1 METALQT
8 FRLGHAADADW
19 ETLTSSCLA
28 QIGEVPPGANLGFVY
43 VTDTLDGDLA
53 LIADRLRDETGVAH
67 WVGTVG
73 FGVMVG
79 GREYFETP
87 AMVAMLGVLPDDSFR
102 ILPTVDTPGDAL
114 PDNVMN
120 WAGRANPTLCIVHAD
135 PRNAYIADIL
145 NAITDDTDAYL
156 VGGLTASR
164 GRQAQIADRPT
175 EGGVSGVLFGDD
187 IRTVTGLTQGCS
199 PVGGIHTVTRSEENI
214 LVELDGRPALDVF
227 RDDIGEVLSR
237 NLERVSGYIHAALPI
252 SADAPV
258 DDAVGGSAGAPGSE
272 ADAGSGGDS
281 GDYLVRN
288 IVGLDP
294 DNRLVAIG
302 ERISVGDRVMFVRR
316 DGAAAAEDLD
326 RMLADVIQRAGT
338 RPKAALYYSCVA
350 RGPNLFGGGSEEM
363 KAVQA
368 VLGDDVPVVGF
379 FANGEISKN
388 RLYSYTGV
396 LTLIL

>member
-1 METALQT
+1 METDTQT
-8 FRLGHAADADW
+8 FCLGHAADADW
-19 ETLTSSCLA
+19 ETLVRSCVV
-28 QIGEVPPGANLGFVY
+28 QIGDIPTGANLGFVY
-43 VTDTLDGDLA
+43 VTDTLDGDLP
-53 LIADRLRDETGVAH
+53 LIADRLRDATGVEH

-87 AMVAMLGVLPDDSFR
+87 ALVAMVGALPEESFR
-102 ILPTVDTPGDAL
+102 ILPTVDTPGDPL

-120 WAGRANPTLCIVHAD
+120 WAGRANPVLGIVHAD

-164 GRQAQIADRPT
+164 GKQAQIADRPT
-175 EGGVSGVLFGDD
+175 EGGVSGVLFGEDV
-187 IRTVTGLTQGCS
+187 RLVTGLSQGCS
-199 PVGGIHTVTRSEENI
+199 PVGGIHQVTKADDNI
-214 LVELDGRPALDVF
+214 LIELDGRPALDVF
-227 RDDIGEVLSR
+227 REDIGEVLSR

-252 SADAPV
+252 AGDDTGDAFGDGSGKDPDTESADDP
-258 DDAVGGSAGAPGSE
+258 
-272 ADAGSGGDS
+272 

-288 IVGLDP
+288 VVGIDP
-294 DNRLVAIG
+294 GNKLVAIG
-302 ERISVGDRVMFVRR
+302 ERIAAGDRVMFVRR
-316 DGAAAAEDLD
+316 DGPAAAEDLD
-326 RMLADVIQRAGT
+326 RMLADVTARAQG

-350 RGPNLFGGGSEEM
+350 RGPNLFGADSEEL

-368 VLGDDVPVVGF
+368 ALGDDVPVVGF

-388 RLYSYTGV
+388 RLYGYTGV

>member
-19 ETLTSSCLA
+19 ETLTTSCLA

-43 VTDTLDGDLA
+43 VTDTLDGDLP

-87 AMVAMLGVLPDDSFR
+87 AMVAMLGVLPDESFR
-102 ILPTVDTPGDAL
+102 ILPTVDTPGDPL

-120 WAGRANPTLCIVHAD
+120 WAGRANPTLGIVHAD

-145 NAITDDTDAYL
+145 NAITDDTDAFL

-187 IRTVTGLTQGCS
+187 IRTVTGLSQGCT

-227 RDDIGEVLSR
+227 REDIGEVLSR

-252 SADAPV
+252 SG
-258 DDAVGGSAGAPGSE
+258 DDPLEDGAGA
-272 ADAGSGGDS
+272 SGGEASGNS

-288 IVGLDP
+288 IVGIDP

-302 ERISVGDRVMFVRR
+302 ERISAGDRVMFVRR

-326 RMLADVIQRAGT
+326 RMLADVIDRAGT

>member
-19 ETLTSSCLA
+19 ETLTTSCLV

-43 VTDTLDGDLA
+43 VTDTLDGDLP

-87 AMVAMLGVLPDDSFR
+87 AMVAMLGVLPDESFR
-102 ILPTVDTPGDAL
+102 ILPTVDTPGDPL

-120 WAGRANPTLCIVHAD
+120 WAGRVSPTLGIVHAD
-135 PRNAYIADIL
+135 PCNAYIADIL
-145 NAITDDTDAYL
+145 NAITDDTDAFL

-164 GRQAQIADRPT
+164 GRQAQIADRLT

-187 IRTVTGLTQGCS
+187 IRTVTGLSQGCT

-214 LVELDGRPALDVF
+214 LVEIDGRPALDVF
-227 RDDIGEVLSR
+227 REDIGEVLSR

-252 SADAPV
+252 SG
-258 DDAVGGSAGAPGSE
+258 DDPLEDGAGA
-272 ADAGSGGDS
+272 SGGEASGNS

-288 IVGLDP
+288 IVGIDP

-302 ERISVGDRVMFVRR
+302 ERISAGDRVMFVRR

-326 RMLADVIQRAGT
+326 RMLADVIGRAGT

>member
-19 ETLTSSCLA
+19 ETLTTSCLA

-43 VTDTLDGDLA
+43 VTDTLDGDLP
-53 LIADRLRDETGVAH
+53 LIADRLRDETGVAQ

-87 AMVAMLGVLPDDSFR
+87 AMVAMLGVLPDESFR
-102 ILPTVDTPGDAL
+102 ILPTVDTPGDPL

-120 WAGRANPTLCIVHAD
+120 WAGRANPTLGIVHAD

-145 NAITDDTDAYL
+145 NAITDDTDAFL

-164 GRQAQIADRPT
+164 GRQAQIADRLT

-187 IRTVTGLTQGCS
+187 IRTVTGLSQGCT

-227 RDDIGEVLSR
+227 REDIGEVLSR

-252 SADAPV
+252 SG
-258 DDAVGGSAGAPGSE
+258 DDPLEDGAGA
-272 ADAGSGGDS
+272 SGGEASGNS

-288 IVGLDP
+288 IVGIDP

-302 ERISVGDRVMFVRR
+302 ERISAGDRVMFVRR

-326 RMLADVIQRAGT
+326 RMLADVIGRAGT

>member
-1 METALQT
+1 METATQT
-8 FRLGHAADADW
+8 FRFGHAADADW
-19 ETLTSSCLA
+19 ETLVQNCLA
-28 QIGEVPPGANLGFVY
+28 QIGDVPSGANLGFVY
-43 VTDTLDGDLA
+43 VTDTLDGDLP
-53 LIADRLRDETGVAH
+53 LIAAKLRDVTGVEH

-102 ILPTVDTPGDAL
+102 ILPTVDTPGDPL

-120 WAGRANPTLCIVHAD
+120 WAGRANPMLGIVHAD
-135 PRNAYIADIL
+135 PRNAYIGDIL
-145 NAITDDTDAYL
+145 NAITDDTDAFL

-164 GRQAQIADRPT
+164 GKQAQIADRPT
-175 EGGVSGVLFGDD
+175 EGGVSGVLFGED
-187 IRTVTGLTQGCS
+187 IQVVTGLSQGCS
-199 PVGGIHTVTRSEENI
+199 PVGEIHEVTRADENI
-214 LVELDGRPALDVF
+214 IAELDGRPALDVF
-227 RDDIGEVLSR
+227 REDIGEVLSR

-252 SADAPV
+252 TGD
-258 DDAVGGSAGAPGSE
+258 
-272 ADAGSGGDS
+272 DS

-288 IVGLDP
+288 VVGIDP
-294 DNRLVAIG
+294 GNKLVAIG
-302 ERISVGDRVMFVRR
+302 ERISAGDRVMFVRR

-326 RMLADVIQRAGT
+326 RMLADVTGRADGP
-338 RPKAALYYSCVA
+338 PKAALYYSCVA
-350 RGPNLFGGGSEEM
+350 RGPNLFGAESDEM

-368 VLGDDVPVVGF
+368 ALGDDVPVVGF

-388 RLYSYTGV
+388 RLYGYTGV